1 MPPDLLRRRD
11 LGAILDESFAL
22 YRRHARTLL
31 LATLLVVL
39 PVDLAVLGGG
49 LGWLWSG
56 YEQDAQTASILV
68 GALAQILL
76 LSPLVAAIV
85 VHVLREAAAGTA
97 PGPRSALQHGLGQ
110 WGALVGT
117 MLLVV
122 ALVVAGLFALI
133 VPGIVIGVHL
143 AVVAQV
149 VVVEDVRGA
158 EALRRGWALV
168 RGSAWWTFAVLL
180 VANLIAGV
188 LSLVVTLPLSVLAEQ
203 ADAQAV
209 TLVAEIVAHVFT
221 LPLLAI
227 ATTLVYATLLVRE
240 RERGTPVLPGA
251 PARPVP
257 PTPAPDAPRYGAEGW
272 LAPTPPPSDPG
283 HTS

>member
-56 YEQDAQTASILV
+56 YQRDAQTASILV
-68 GALAQILL
+68 GALAQILV

-85 VHVLREAAAGTA
+85 VHVLREAAVGPA
-97 PGPRSALQHGLGQ
+97 PGPRSALQHGFGQ

-149 VVVEDVRGA
+149 VIVEDVRGA

-168 RGSAWWTFAVLL
+168 RGSAWWTFGVLL